1 MAKLDIRD
9 DIDFSIERVYPA
21 FRDRLKET
29 APYLPNIEEIVV
41 EKYERIDDNTVEVVN
56 LWKAS
61 EGEVP
66 KVAQSFIKPDMLQW
80 TDYATWHDD
89 ELYREWNMEVG
100 FLSEAVKCSGETR
113 YKAKGDRT
121 ECHISGNLE
130 VDASKIPG
138 VPRLLSGK
146 LGKAVEAFVVKL
158 ITPNLRATNR
168 AMEKYLASD
177 ASKEQE

>member
-9 DIDFSIERVYPA
+9 DIDFHIDVVYPA

-89 ELYREWNMEVG
+89 ELYCEWNMEVG
-100 FLSEAVKCSGETR
+100 FLSEAVKCSGQTR
-113 YKAKGDRT
+113 YKAEGEAVKKSQR
-121 ECHISGNLE
+121 ENRKRNPVQPL
-130 VDASKIPG
+130 PG
-138 VPRLLSGK
+138 FI
-146 LGKAVEAFVVKL
+146 AH
-158 ITPNLRATNR
+158 TPNATQECRAC
-168 AMEKYLASD
+168 D
-177 ASKEQE
+177 EQQQE